1 MKESYQASA
10 TEKGRGRKEINSV
23 MGKNNWQLP
32 LRKAVQWA
40 VDVAHDLWKTT
51 KTPKQKFAGEVRGR
65 WRAPQ
70 AGWIK
75 CNTDGA
81 FYPVLGQGMTGVVLR
96 DQADNFEGGR
106 AKWYPY
112 DLDSLLMRLWLAEM
126 AWL

>member
-1 MKESYQASA
+1 
-10 TEKGRGRKEINSV
+10 

-75 CNTDGA
+75 CNTDDA
-81 FYPVLGQGMTGVVLR
+81 FYPVLGQGMAGAVLR
-96 DQADNFEGGR
+96 DQAGNFKGGKVGKR
-106 AKWYPY
+106 SGTPTT
-112 DLDSLLMRLWLAEM
+112 
-126 AWL
+126 